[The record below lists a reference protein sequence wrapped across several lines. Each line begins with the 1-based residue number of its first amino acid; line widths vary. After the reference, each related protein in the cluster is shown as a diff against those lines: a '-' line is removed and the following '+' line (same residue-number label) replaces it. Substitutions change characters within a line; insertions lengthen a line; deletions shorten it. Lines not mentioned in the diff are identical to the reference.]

1 MARTTRPHSTDYD
14 YHVETKT
21 LKHELSP
28 QEVDK
33 AWEQFDSGSMNRNEL
48 SNLLAGNHS
57 GWYGNVRTD
66 TNQVLGICT
75 EQYGKVQNSDL
86 IGAIEE
92 AFENVNMTDYEKAVY
107 SVRDGARV
115 YARYD
120 FPNKTKATQVGD
132 EVGLRLTANN
142 SFDRSCRISFALGL
156 VRLVCTNG
164 MVTMDDEYS
173 MTKKHT
179 QQVSVDFIEEAIRN
193 AVQAFDDGKP
203 LAVYDRLAAKDI
215 TQEQG
220 VRVLY
225 GLEKKNLLSTRLRE
239 GVESL
244 WVAPTHEEDKAR
256 NLYNL
261 LNAVTQHLTREVE
274 EERFE
279 YSDGINRKVL
289 RTLDKAAR
297 QPTQFDALIAA

>member
-14 YHVETKT
+14 YHVVTKT
-21 LKHELSP
+21 LKHELSH
-28 QEVDK
+28 EEIDK
-33 AWEQFDSGSMNRNEL
+33 AWKQFDSGSLSRNEL
-48 SNLLAGNHS
+48 SDLLAGNHS

-75 EQYGKVQNSDL
+75 EQYGRVQNSDL
-86 IGAIEE
+86 IGTIEE
-92 AFENVNMTDYEKAVY
+92 AFDNVNMTDYEKNVY
-107 SVRDGARV
+107 SVRDGARL

-120 FPNKTKATQVGD
+120 FPNKTQATQVGD

-142 SFDRSCRISFALGL
+142 SFDRSCRISFSLGL

-164 MVTMDDEYS
+164 MVTMEDEYS

-215 TQEQG
+215 TQAQG
-220 VRVLY
+220 VRILC
-225 GLEKKNLLSTRLRE
+225 GLQKKNLLSTTHRDSI
-239 GVESL
+239 ESL
-244 WVAPTHEEDKAR
+244 WIAPTLEEDKER

-274 EERFE
+274 SERFE

-289 RTLDKAAR
+289 KALDKAAR

>member
-1 MARTTRPHSTDYD
+1 M
-14 YHVETKT
+14 
-21 LKHELSP
+21 
-28 QEVDK
+28 
-33 AWEQFDSGSMNRNEL
+33 
-48 SNLLAGNHS
+48 
-57 GWYGNVRTD
+57 
-66 TNQVLGICT
+66 
-75 EQYGKVQNSDL
+75 QNSDL

-92 AFENVNMTDYEKAVY
+92 AFENVNMTDYEKAIY

-120 FPNKTKATQVGD
+120 FLNKTKATQVGD

-142 SFDRSCRISFALGL
+142 SFDRSCRISFSLGM
-156 VRLVCTNG
+156 VRLVCSNG
-164 MVTMDDEYS
+164 MVTMEDEYS

-179 QQVSVDFIEEAIRN
+179 QQVSVDFIEDAIQN

-203 LAVYDRLAAKDI
+203 LAVYDRLAERQI
-215 TQEQG
+215 TQAQG
-220 VRVLY
+220 VRVL
-225 GLEKKNLLSTRLRE
+225 GALEKKNLLSTRLRE

-244 WVAPTHEEDKAR
+244 WIAPTHEEDKER

-274 EERFE
+274 GERFE

-297 QPTQFDALIAA
+297 QSTQFDLLVA

>member
-1 MARTTRPHSTDYD
+1 M
-14 YHVETKT
+14 TKT

-28 QEVDK
+28 EEIDK
-33 AWEQFDSGSMNRNEL
+33 AWKQFDSGSLSRNEL
-48 SNLLAGNHS
+48 SDLLAGNHS

-75 EQYGKVQNSDL
+75 EQYGRVQNSDL

-92 AFENVNMTDYEKAVY
+92 AFVNVNMTDYEKNVY

-120 FPNKTKATQVGD
+120 FPNKTQATQVGD

-142 SFDRSCRISFALGL
+142 SFDRSCRISFSLGL

-164 MVTMDDEYS
+164 MVTMEDEYS

-179 QQVSVDFIEEAIRN
+179 QQVSVDFIEEAIQN

-203 LAVYDRLAAKDI
+203 LQVYDRLAAKDI

-220 VRVLY
+220 VRILS

-261 LNAVTQHLTREVE
+261 LNAVTQHLTREV
-274 EERFE
+274 
-279 YSDGINRKVL
+279 
-289 RTLDKAAR
+289 
-297 QPTQFDALIAA
+297 

>member
-14 YHVETKT
+14 YNVVTKT

-28 QEVDK
+28 EEVDK
-33 AWEQFDSGSMNRNEL
+33 AWEQFDSGSMSRNEL
-48 SNLLAGNHS
+48 SDLLAGNHS

-92 AFENVNMTDYEKAVY
+92 AFTNVNMTDYEKAIY

-120 FPNKTKATQVGD
+120 FPNKTKATSVGD

-142 SFDRSCRISFALGL
+142 SFDRSCRISFSLGM

-164 MVTMDDEYS
+164 MVTMEDEYS

-179 QQVSVDFIEEAIRN
+179 QKVSVDFIEEAIQN

-203 LAVYDRLAAKDI
+203 LQVYDRLAAKDI
-215 TQEQG
+215 TQAQG
-220 VRVLY
+220 VRILG

-244 WVAPTHEEDKAR
+244 WIAPTHEEDKER

-274 EERFE
+274 GERFE

-297 QPTQFDALIAA
+297 QSTQFDLLVA

>member
-14 YHVETKT
+14 YNVVTKT

-28 QEVDK
+28 EEVDK

-48 SNLLAGNHS
+48 SDLLAGNHS

-92 AFENVNMTDYEKAVY
+92 AFTNVNMTDYEKAIY

-120 FPNKTKATQVGD
+120 FLNKTKATQVGD

-142 SFDRSCRISFALGL
+142 SFDRSCRISFSLGM
-156 VRLVCTNG
+156 VRLVCANG
-164 MVTMDDEYS
+164 MVTMEDEYS

-179 QQVSVDFIEEAIRN
+179 QKVSVDFIEDAIQN

-203 LAVYDRLAAKDI
+203 LQVYDRLAAKDI
-215 TQEQG
+215 TQAQG
-220 VRVLY
+220 VRILG

-244 WVAPTHEEDKAR
+244 WIAPTHEEDKER

-274 EERFE
+274 GERFE

-297 QPTQFDALIAA
+297 QSTQFDLLVA

>member
-14 YHVETKT
+14 YNVVTKT

-28 QEVDK
+28 EEVDK

-48 SNLLAGNHS
+48 SDLLAGNHS

-92 AFENVNMTDYEKAVY
+92 AFENVKMTDYEKAIY

-120 FPNKTKATQVGD
+120 FPNKTQATSVGD

-142 SFDRSCRISFALGL
+142 SFDRSCRISFSLGM

-164 MVTMDDEYS
+164 MVTMEDEYS

-179 QQVSVDFIEEAIRN
+179 QKVSVDFIEEAIQN

-203 LAVYDRLAAKDI
+203 LQVYDRLAAKDI
-215 TQEQG
+215 TQAQG
-220 VRVLY
+220 VRILG

-244 WVAPTHEEDKAR
+244 WIAPTHEEDKER

-274 EERFE
+274 GERFE

-297 QPTQFDALIAA
+297 QSTQFDLLVA

>member
-14 YHVETKT
+14 YNVATKT
-21 LKHELSP
+21 LKHDLSP
-28 QEVDK
+28 DEIAA
-33 AWEQFDSGSMNRNEL
+33 AWEQYDLGSITRDEL
-48 SNLLAGNHS
+48 SDLLSGNHS

-92 AFENVNMTDYEKAVY
+92 AFDNVNMTDYEKAIY

-142 SFDRSCRISFALGL
+142 SFDRSCRISFSLGL

-164 MVTMDDEYS
+164 MVTMEDEYS

-179 QQVSVDFIEEAIRN
+179 QQVSVDFIEDAIRN
-193 AVQAFDDGKP
+193 AVDAFDNGKP
-203 LAVYDRLAAKDI
+203 LAVYDRLAAREI
-215 TQEQG
+215 TQAEG
-220 VRVLY
+220 VRVLG

-239 GVESL
+239 GIESV
-244 WVAPTHEEDKAR
+244 WIAPTHEEDKER

-261 LNAVTQHLTREVE
+261 MNAVTQHLTREVE
-274 EERFE
+274 GERFE

-297 QPTQFDALIAA
+297 QSTQFDLLVA

>member
-14 YHVETKT
+14 YNVVTKT

-28 QEVDK
+28 EEVDK
-33 AWEQFDSGSMNRNEL
+33 AWEQFDSGSMSRNEL
-48 SNLLAGNHS
+48 SDLLAGNHS

-92 AFENVNMTDYEKAVY
+92 AFTNVNMTDYEKAIY

-120 FPNKTKATQVGD
+120 FLNKTKATQVGD

-142 SFDRSCRISFALGL
+142 SFDRSCRISFSLGM
-156 VRLVCTNG
+156 VRLVCANG
-164 MVTMDDEYS
+164 MVTMEDEYS

-179 QQVSVDFIEEAIRN
+179 QQVSVDFIEDAIQN

-203 LAVYDRLAAKDI
+203 LQVYDRLAAKDI
-215 TQEQG
+215 TQAQG
-220 VRVLY
+220 VRILG

-244 WVAPTHEEDKAR
+244 WIAPTHEEDKER

-274 EERFE
+274 DERFE

-297 QPTQFDALIAA
+297 QSTQFDLLVA